1 MTAFLFASFISVVG
15 SISVAVLVRS
25 GKRAFA
31 AFREL
36 RHALAS
42 CPDIVIAEINI
53 VQPVLRPQLRLVS
66 QAARPLQT
74 TSGLR
79 AAA

>member
-1 MTAFLFASFISVVG
+1 MMAFLFASFISVVAA
-15 SISVAVLVRS
+15 ISVGVLVRS
-25 GKRAFA
+25 GKRAFG

-42 CPDIVIAEINI
+42 CPDIVTAKVKI

-66 QAARPLQT
+66 QAARPWQT